1 MIPEAY
7 ILEWQ
12 SQAPWQFDVQIE
24 QDLILSRMLVE
35 IFNDPLLKNSLLFRG
50 GTAMTKLYFKDPLRY
65 SEDLDFV
72 QKDPGPIKPIV
83 QTIQRLIDP
92 WMGKSSTQA
101 RANGFR
107 IYYHFLPESDPTTP
121 KRIKIEINTREHFT
135 VYGAVPAN
143 YSVDNRWYSG
153 GAEISTYSI
162 DELAGTKLRALY
174 QRKKGRDLFDI
185 DRLIGE
191 QMIDHGETVKAF
203 QLYLDHQNLR
213 VTQKQFAANLTEK
226 LTDTTFREDV
236 DSLLVSGTDYD
247 ADKAYINTMQ
257 LVEIIP

>member
-1 MIPEAY
+1 
-7 ILEWQ
+7 
-12 SQAPWQFDVQIE
+12 
-24 QDLILSRMLVE
+24 
-35 IFNDPLLKNSLLFRG
+35 
-50 GTAMTKLYFKDPLRY
+50 
-65 SEDLDFV
+65 
-72 QKDPGPIKPIV
+72 
-83 QTIQRLIDP
+83 
-92 WMGKSSTQA
+92 MGKSSTQA